1 MVEKKDPVVE
11 KKNPVVEKK
20 DPVVEVSES
29 KSSYCFYL
37 VSLQI
42 FYC

>member
-11 KKNPVVEKK
+11 KKDPVVEKK
-20 DPVVEVSES
+20 DPAVDVSES

-37 VSLQI
+37 VSL
-42 FYC
+42 